1 MLREIELE
9 KIGNFWIDNGIV
21 GLYKILQKIRM
32 ENDVNEEYTLINNYD
47 INLYDDKLIIK
58 SKDENIDIKKLLNL
72 AKSFVVNEYLKKT
85 NNYGWF
91 YNENDFSLY
100 QKNDFKMHLK
110 PFFKGKVPSTDGAI
124 ATPEFDD
131 SKLGKKGRKMTQE
144 EYQKFIEFKQINNDK
159 KIDNKGF
166 INHPPKFEI
175 GNDFLEKFLE
185 DGDKICQLTGKTF
198 KNVSTVTGMNYPF
211 LTGDTGELNFISYL
225 NEKPKI
231 SEYASFISLFTFYL
245 TNYYIVTKEK
255 NTRTYTFYFYDKS
268 LKELSNFYNTI
279 QKDINQLKNPD
290 YASFE
295 VKIVGTVYESESFF
309 NFLLSVYDQVK
320 MKLKKDE
327 LNSLITKT
335 VYALSNDGNIFNDVK
350 IYTSISKLFK
360 LFDAFNE
367 YENNNYYEYFLNFIR
382 YFSKKLDNGKYDTT
396 WRNTL
401 CREII
406 YFQSIHKTTE
416 RFMGEVKIRDE
427 NSGSIPYLDKIIEIY
442 NNQIQKNMNTK
453 MVEMCKS
460 IGNRIGAYCREKD
473 DKGIL
478 YSIRNAKSRIE
489 FLNVLAEI
497 QFRTEIGY
505 SEEFFKELPDNE
517 EWEEYKALI
526 SIFAMNSFLYKPN
539 QNNNQNQ
546 NNNTAE

>member
-1 MLREIELE
+1 M
-9 KIGNFWIDNGIV
+9 
-21 GLYKILQKIRM
+21 
-32 ENDVNEEYTLINNYD
+32 
-47 INLYDDKLIIK
+47 
-58 SKDENIDIKKLLNL
+58 
-72 AKSFVVNEYLKKT
+72 
-85 NNYGWF
+85 
-91 YNENDFSLY
+91 
-100 QKNDFKMHLK
+100 
-110 PFFKGKVPSTDGAI
+110 
-124 ATPEFDD
+124 
-131 SKLGKKGRKMTQE
+131 
-144 EYQKFIEFKQINNDK
+144 
-159 KIDNKGF
+159 
-166 INHPPKFEI
+166 
-175 GNDFLEKFLE
+175 
-185 DGDKICQLTGKTF
+185 
-198 KNVSTVTGMNYPF
+198 
-211 LTGDTGELNFISYL
+211 
-225 NEKPKI
+225 
-231 SEYASFISLFTFYL
+231 
-245 TNYYIVTKEK
+245 
-255 NTRTYTFYFYDKS
+255 
-268 LKELSNFYNTI
+268 
-279 QKDINQLKNPD
+279 
-290 YASFE
+290 
-295 VKIVGTVYESESFF
+295 GTVYESESFF